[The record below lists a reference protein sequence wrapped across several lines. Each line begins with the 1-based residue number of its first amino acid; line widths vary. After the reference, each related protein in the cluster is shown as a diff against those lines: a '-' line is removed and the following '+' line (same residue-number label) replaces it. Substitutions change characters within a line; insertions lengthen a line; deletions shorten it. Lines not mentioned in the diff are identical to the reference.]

1 MTPEQIASL
10 LTPEALAAMLAD
22 APLLVVVFFFVVRP
36 WMRRIEA
43 ALSFIATR
51 QGAQD
56 ARIAK
61 LEQAAGIDTARADEP
76 TPRLG
81 VRFME

>member
-1 MTPEQIASL
+1 VTPEDLASL
-10 LTPEALAAMLAD
+10 LTPETLAAMLAD
-22 APLLVVVFFFVVRP
+22 APLLVVVFFFYVRP

-43 ALSFIATR
+43 ALVFIATR

-56 ARIAK
+56 TRITRV
-61 LEQAAGIDTARADEP
+61 EQAAGIETNRADEP